1 VLLVL
6 ASRRG
11 SDHDVA
17 MNKSSNL
24 LLNFASELDGQPMNF
39 GPLTPFDVVALR
51 AALAAVALTV
61 VLVLSLG
68 FAGV

>member
-1 VLLVL
+1 
-6 ASRRG
+6 
-11 SDHDVA
+11 

-51 AALAAVALTV
+51 AALAVVALT
-61 VLVLSLG
+61 LVLMLG
-68 FAGV
+68 TGLTGV

>member
-1 VLLVL
+1 
-6 ASRRG
+6 
-11 SDHDVA
+11 

-39 GPLTPFDVVALR
+39 GPLTPFDVAALR